1 MVTGQ
6 EIEVLCYISGFLH
19 HVASFSWLRYSHDV
33 FIEYWWKIQ
42 HHGKDFSYSK
52 IWGCF
57 LWICHYHFS
66 LNCQVFL
73 LSFINIWLSCYQFLF
88 IWILTRVVN
97 FLSWMS
103 EFSNCQLELRLST
116 GIYQK
121 MRFCGILWLFL
132 RYNLSFLTVLK

>member
-6 EIEVLCYISGFLH
+6 EIEALCLYFRVSSPYNLIFLTKVFPWCLYRILMKNTKPWKRFLIFKILRLFFMNLSLPFLSKLSG
-19 HVASFSWLRYSHDV
+19 
-33 FIEYWWKIQ
+33 
-42 HHGKDFSYSK
+42 
-52 IWGCF
+52 
-57 LWICHYHFS
+57 
-66 LNCQVFL
+66 FL

-103 EFSNCQLELRLST
+103 EFSNCQLKLRLST

-121 MRFCGILWLFL
+121 NEVLWYFMAVFTL
-132 RYNLSFLTVLK
+132 